1 MYGFGGAGGGLF
13 VYDFYFVMYISLAGV
28 KFHVEHSYFSRVFRQ
43 ETGESPVLYIT
54 NKRMEK
60 AKQYIQEGKKN
71 LTEVAFMVGYDDYT
85 YFSRVF
91 RKNAG
96 MSPREYR
103 SRLLG

>member
-1 MYGFGGAGGGLF
+1 
-13 VYDFYFVMYISLAGV
+13 
-28 KFHVEHSYFSRVFRQ
+28 
-43 ETGESPVLYIT
+43 
-54 NKRMEK
+54 MEK

-91 RKNAG
+91 RKSTG

-103 SRLLG
+103 SRFEKSN